1 MFARKLEDLAGT
13 DKDMVRRDG
22 DKMLHAR
29 RLLTKADGCG
39 FSLSDGLFTAGFS
52 IDLHYKNHVEG
63 NLIIK
68 GVIEVT
74 DLTNGAR
81 WDVEDGGM
89 YVVGP
94 KDRHRL
100 TAKTDVHLVSIFS
113 PAVMGNERHDAD
125 GAFPPTGDI
134 PPAWQGAAGRT
145 MYVKRLED
153 IPVIGIGH
161 GRANAY
167 RYLTQEDGCGF
178 TISTPRAPAG
188 KSIVLW
194 YQNHV
199 EANYILE
206 GEGSVKDQTTGEE
219 WDLAPGTVYV
229 VGPKD
234 RHQIQANTDFY
245 LMSVFNPPLVG
256 DETHDNQGGYPPTG
270 PIPEAYRP

>member
-39 FSLSDGLFTAGFS
+39 FSLSDGLFSAGFS

-63 NLIIK
+63 NLIIS

-74 DLTNGAR
+74 DLTKGIS
-81 WDVEDGGM
+81 WDLESGSLYM
-89 YVVGP
+89 VGP
-94 KDRHRL
+94 RDRHRL
-100 TAKTDVHLVSIFS
+100 TAKTDVHLASVFS

-134 PPAWQGAAGRT
+134 PPVWQGDAGRT

-153 IPVIGIGH
+153 IPVIVIGH

-167 RYLTQEDGCGF
+167 RYLTHDDGCGF
-178 TISTPRAPAG
+178 TISTPRAPEG
-188 KSIVLW
+188 KGIVMW

-199 EANYILE
+199 EANYVLE
-206 GEGSVKDQTTGEE
+206 GEGYVEDVTTGKK

-229 VGPKD
+229 VGPRD
-234 RHQIQANTDFY
+234 RHQVTWFTD
-245 LMSVFNPPLVG
+245 LWVMSIFNPPIYG
-256 DETHDNQGGYPPTG
+256 DETHDDQGGYPPTG